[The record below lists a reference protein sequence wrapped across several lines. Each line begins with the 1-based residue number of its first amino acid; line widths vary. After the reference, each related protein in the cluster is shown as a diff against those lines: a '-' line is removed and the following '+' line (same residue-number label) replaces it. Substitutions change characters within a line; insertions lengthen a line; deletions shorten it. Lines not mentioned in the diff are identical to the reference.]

1 MGCVEHRIIQVC
13 IRKMNYLNTLK
24 INSYCKQCGGLIKKG
39 TGDFYSRKFCCL
51 YHKNK
56 YKQYGKSN
64 R

>member
-1 MGCVEHRIIQVC
+1 
-13 IRKMNYLNTLK
+13 MNYLNTLK